1 MSTKVQSNMNHRMF
15 TIFVGRF
22 LGIWKLAHF
31 SQKGFS
37 LLHFNGVNLSQQS
50 PPLLFQ
56 VSQGLSY
63 LMSSIC
69 QIDPQICIFS
79 RFLELPRSDR
89 EPLFS
94 CFLGLELRDD
104 DNILDL
110 KRCDTMY
117 HSFSD
122 FCTSTFKLFEIL
134 AHGQPWYLALDAE
147 NCYMFLKNI
156 YSIQVY

>member
-1 MSTKVQSNMNHRMF
+1 
-15 TIFVGRF
+15 
-22 LGIWKLAHF
+22 
-31 SQKGFS
+31 
-37 LLHFNGVNLSQQS
+37 
-50 PPLLFQ
+50 
-56 VSQGLSY
+56 
-63 LMSSIC
+63 MSSIC

-134 AHGQPWYLALDAE
+134 AHGQSLYLALDAE